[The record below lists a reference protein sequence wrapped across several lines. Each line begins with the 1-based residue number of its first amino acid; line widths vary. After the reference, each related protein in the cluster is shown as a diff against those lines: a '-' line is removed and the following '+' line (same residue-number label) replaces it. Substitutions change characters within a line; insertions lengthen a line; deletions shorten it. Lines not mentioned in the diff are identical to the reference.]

1 MFDEL
6 IQWWKGVFGRMFG
19 YTEMKRIAGTDVT
32 MSQTMINAINRWKD
46 MINGSA
52 DWLDESR
59 GIISLR
65 SEVGI
70 CREFTDISL
79 GEMECKVDND
89 VLDAALQS
97 AVRDLNENL
106 QDGLALGSF
115 ILKPLGP
122 DSSEFV
128 SADKFVPVSF
138 GDNGVPNDVIFLTR
152 KRTGETS
159 WYTRVERHR
168 FDESGNLVVE
178 NKAYHSSSEDSIG
191 LPCSLDAVSEWAQIE
206 PGPIT
211 YPGMTKNDYGYFR
224 VPMKNRVDGSPC
236 GVSIYAEAEELIRQA
251 DIQYGRLDWEYS
263 SGERAVHVDERA
275 LRHQNGGK
283 VSIPAGKQR
292 LYRGLNLDQGQGELY
307 KEYSPTMRDEAYI
320 RGLEK
325 AYRSIEF
332 VVGLGYGDLS
342 DASEVDKTATEIK
355 ASKQRKYNRVNAIQ
369 ENLRDCL
376 ADFVDAMA
384 FYNDMFTSNYEFS
397 CVFNDSILTDE
408 ETEREQDRKD
418 VSMGVMSLVQYRMKW
433 YQEDEETARANLPE
447 QSSSVMP

>member
-115 ILKPLGP
+115 VLKPLGP

-138 GDNGVPNDVIFLTR
+138 GDDGIPNDVMFLTR

-168 FDESGNLVVE
+168 FDENGNLVVE
-178 NKAYHSSSEDSIG
+178 NKAYHSSSEDNIG
-191 LPCSLDAVSEWAQIE
+191 LPCSLDAVPEWAQIE

-369 ENLRDCL
+369 KNLRDCL